1 MSPSVHLVAARS
13 VETRQAVRER
23 RGEGKGRGEGGG
35 GGGGEGKGRGRGRG
49 GGGGEGKGSA
59 VSMRMRMQHV
69 GGCSLTAAPDPNSI
83 LADLFTT
90 CSSISPSDGRR

>member
-23 RGEGKGRGEGGG
+23 RGEGKGRGEGEGE
-35 GGGGEGKGRGRGRG
+35 GEGKGRGGGGGG